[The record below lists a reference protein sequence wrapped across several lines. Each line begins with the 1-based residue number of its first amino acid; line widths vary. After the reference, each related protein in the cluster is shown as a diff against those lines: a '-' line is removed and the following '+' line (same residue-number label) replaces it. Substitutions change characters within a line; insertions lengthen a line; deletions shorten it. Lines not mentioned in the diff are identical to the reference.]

1 MENEDLHDENENDHT
16 LTSHDPAVSDVKVDS
31 DVVQAA
37 VDAASSIAIPPPQAA
52 PDVGVTEEMM
62 LPPPLDETGIV
73 VTTAEEMVD
82 VKMHE
87 EDDGAE
93 DMNVA
98 AMPSLTAPHET
109 PTEDSTLSTP
119 NKLSSK
125 QERMDA
131 IWLKHYKE
139 LQEYKV
145 QNNHVRVPRK
155 SGPLGEWVR
164 TQRRYYKLWRR
175 GESVPLNKE
184 RMEMLDQLG
193 FVWLPA
199 EEKVGGGFRGGRPK
213 KRKREEED
221 VLNAVAAAA
230 MVAGTDGS
238 AAGVVGPN
246 GTMFYNLAA
255 PGLEATMNEDVTI
268 VHMTATEGNLGDEGV
283 ILTAADG
290 TGVNVSVANVG
301 SSATLATAAS
311 VAAATPMTTIPYN
324 FHQDPFYLHSMAK
337 RADITNQISLLEK
350 HESINRQQPT
360 YNAQGGANV
369 DETFKTQSLV
379 DAHTHYEDVV
389 YVLKRANEE
398 LRDAELALDRAKKT
412 YDSAQKLKDKAD
424 ELLANASE
432 DVLNAELEDGDDEWI
447 GMYKCLVNYK
457 EHNGNILFPRVSNA
471 GGSGKDSNGDDEDDA
486 LDEEVGDVEMSTKED
501 ESGNDVSYGTV
512 NTVVV
517 PTTNVPKTEVSEVA
531 DTTGAAAEGTKAE
544 KDASPEQIVETE
556 AMDIECPVDT
566 TPDAP
571 AATNVYA
578 TETTVNVTEAVLH
591 DWVARMR
598 KFPKKQFKKWR
609 RYALDK
615 LGFVW

>member
-1 MENEDLHDENENDHT
+1 MEDIQNENDHT
-16 LTSHDPAVSDVKVDS
+16 LTSHDSAVSDVKVDS

-37 VDAASSIAIPPPQAA
+37 VDAASSVAIPPPQAA

-62 LPPPLDETGIV
+62 LPPPLDGTGIV
-73 VTTAEEMVD
+73 VTTAEEMD
-82 VKMHE
+82 DKMHE
-87 EDDGAE
+87 EDDDVAV
-93 DMNVA
+93 DMDVA
-98 AMPSLTAPHET
+98 AMPSLTVPGET
-109 PTEDSTLSTP
+109 PTEISTLSTP

-175 GESVPLNKE
+175 GETVPLNKE

-255 PGLEATMNEDVTI
+255 PGLEATMNEDGTM
-268 VHMTATEGNLGDEGV
+268 VHMAATEGNLGDEG
-283 ILTAADG
+283 ITLTAADN
-290 TGVNVSVANVG
+290 TDG
-301 SSATLATAAS
+301 SNGATLATAAS

-369 DETFKTQSLV
+369 NETFNTPKLA
-379 DAHTHYEDVV
+379 DAHSHYEDVV

-412 YDSAQKLKDKAD
+412 YDSAQELKDKAD
-424 ELLANASE
+424 VLLANASE
-432 DVLNAELEDGDDEWI
+432 DVLNAELDDGDDEWI

-457 EHNGNILFPRVSNA
+457 EQNGNILFPRVSNA
-471 GGSGKDSNGDDEDDA
+471 GGSGKDSNGDEEDDA
-486 LDEEVGDVEMSTKED
+486 PDEEDGDVDTSTKLD

-517 PTTNVPKTEVSEVA
+517 ATTNVSKAEDSEVA
-531 DTTGAAAEGTKAE
+531 DTAVAAAEGTEAE
-544 KDASPEQIVETE
+544 KDATTEQTAKTE
-556 AMDIECPVDT
+556 DMDIECPVDT
-566 TPDAP
+566 TTDAP
-571 AATNVYA
+571 AATKDNA
-578 TETTVNVTEAVLH
+578 TDAEPAPVSTTVNVTEAVLH